1 MTQREAETAGEARV
15 QGSMGVEEEGF
26 RKPWCLALE
35 METGMGSCVS
45 GDTCKLTW
53 SAECV
58 NGLDHSV
65 GNTVIANH

>member
-1 MTQREAETAGEARV
+1 MTQREAEFAGESRIQGAR
-15 QGSMGVEEEGF
+15 VEEEGF
-26 RKPWCLALE
+26 REPWCLALE
-35 METGMGSCVS
+35 MGTGMGSCVS
-45 GDTCKLTW
+45 GDICKLTW